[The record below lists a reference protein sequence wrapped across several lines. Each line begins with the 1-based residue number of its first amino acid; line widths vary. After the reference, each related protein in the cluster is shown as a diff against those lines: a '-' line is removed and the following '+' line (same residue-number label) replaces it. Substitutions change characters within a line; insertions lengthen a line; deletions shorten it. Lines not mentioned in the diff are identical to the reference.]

1 MADYVALEDDGPP
14 SVVSRSLLP
23 PPSLHLPPSSSPS
36 SSSPSLPS
44 LPIPDDPS
52 MVPHS
57 SPPLH
62 PHVLFSRLLSFSSRP
77 ACNRAIFFLYPAFLL
92 LLSLS
97 LLTIGVSERSPSAP
111 SPTSQLSLWLII
123 AAVLLSL
130 FSLLLLTLLLSL
142 LSPSCAHGSALLLP
156 LLLCLLLVHSALTF
170 CWFIVGNVW
179 FSLAPPS
186 TSPRLVRTVFWVL
199 IFVYGQLLLQPLVSV
214 VDWSV
219 KRGCQCIRRSEEGLR
234 EEEERRRAVNGWG
247 AAADGQG
254 GAQFI

>member
-1 MADYVALEDDGPP
+1 MADYVAMEDDDGPP

-23 PPSLHLPPSSSPS
+23 PPSLAPS
-36 SSSPSLPS
+36 SSSSSSPPIS
-44 LPIPDDPS
+44 IPDDPS
-52 MVPHS
+52 MIPHS

-62 PHVLFSRLLSFSSRP
+62 PHVLFSRLLSFSTRP

-92 LLSLS
+92 FLSLS
-97 LLTIGVSERSPSAP
+97 MLIIGISERSSSSP

-123 AAVLLSL
+123 AAILLTLLSL
-130 FSLLLLTLLLSL
+130 LLIILLLSL
-142 LSPSCAHGSALLLP
+142 LTPSCSHSSALLLP

-179 FSLAPPS
+179 FSLAPSS
-186 TSPRLVRTVFWVL
+186 TSPRLTRTVFWVL
-199 IFVYGQLLLQPLVSV
+199 IFMYGQLLVQPVVSM

-219 KRGCQCIRRSEEGLR
+219 KRGCQCIRRSEEGMR

-247 AAADGQG
+247 AAGDGQ